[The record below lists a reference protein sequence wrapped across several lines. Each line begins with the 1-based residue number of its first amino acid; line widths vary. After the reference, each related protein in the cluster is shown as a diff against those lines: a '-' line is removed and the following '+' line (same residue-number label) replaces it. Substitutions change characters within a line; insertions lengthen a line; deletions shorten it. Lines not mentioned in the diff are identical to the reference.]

1 MSAVVSSSKI
11 PVAAHRRPSN
21 TSSHGSPER
30 NSPAVAVGTQQR
42 KESPPSKI
50 PTPATTAKERPQSID
65 IEDEFKN
72 TLQYTRLIAT
82 LQKHQELPLSPE
94 AVVSPVSRI
103 PVAGGRKLSSTE
115 SPYRSSSESSPAK
128 SRRNGGVGGNG
139 SGGIGASTE
148 NNAVTTSIENI
159 NSSSCD
165 DSPLRSS
172 KIPTLKGTRSSSP
185 PKKQPTF
192 GWSLSPERMLP
203 QTSPTKK
210 GRLESPERQVLN
222 NNLTRHNSSSAS
234 SVSSSTATSRTTTNK
249 SFDSATEQLIGDD
262 HSRDNNYQQ
271 KSSKQKQYEAFVMTG
286 DRMICLAKT
295 PANADFKTAVNHRQQ
310 IKQPV
315 PFSMTEPSDDDLL
328 VPSQDEATRPN
339 EPSPPPP
346 PPRVHQADNTL
357 RNSSSE
363 DQLLLHSNVMSS
375 DLLDD
380 ISGSAD
386 ALLGSSSNGAGVTGE
401 DASYSNSK
409 QRESIISKN
418 SKKASLR
425 HQSSIESSP
434 GSKNKNAVAAG
445 GGGVTTHSPSLTD
458 FSTSSLISSEHYN
471 GESLLDHDNLS
482 PQTSSSPDTP
492 EWSLMDSFHK
502 QRNNQAGSSEA
513 KAPLLPIASADE
525 NSASEQEQD
534 DQESMA
540 GQDSMIGEA
549 IKSDGNRVIITI
561 GTTTNASSTYPG
573 AAVEVDH
580 ASWDQ
585 NLSESVSEKSQDLI
599 ESGLPNPQQPQNF
612 PSFISSTAD
621 SSEESDLESL
631 RSYHPPARPID
642 IPSAERLAKRLFYL
656 DGFKRTDVSRHLGK
670 NNEFSQVV
678 AEEYLRYFD
687 FSGGLYLDAALRR
700 FLQHFCLTG
709 ETQERERVLLHVSNF
724 SRCSWLSLLIKFF
737 KFILTVH
744 HSNLRLT
751 SEKPNTDLPHS

>member
-1 MSAVVSSSKI
+1 MSAIVSSSKI

-21 TSSHGSPER
+21 TSSHGNSPER
-30 NSPAVAVGTQQR
+30 NSPAAATQHR

-50 PTPATTAKERPQSID
+50 PTPHSATTTTTTAAKERPQSID

-82 LQKHQELPLSPE
+82 LQKHQEQPLSPE
-94 AVVSPVSRI
+94 SVVSPVSRI
-103 PVAGGRKLSSTE
+103 PVASGRKLSSTE
-115 SPYRSSSESSPAK
+115 SPHRSSGESSPAK
-128 SRRNGGVGGNG
+128 SRRNGGGGG
-139 SGGIGASTE
+139 SGIVSSESHAATS
-148 NNAVTTSIENI
+148 ASIENL

-165 DSPLRSS
+165 DSPVRSS

-192 GWSLSPERMLP
+192 GWSLSPERM
-203 QTSPTKK
+203 QTSPTKIG
-210 GRLESPERQVLN
+210 GRLESPERQLHNHPLN

-234 SVSSSTATSRTTTNK
+234 SVSSSTATSKTTTNK
-249 SFDSATEQLIGDD
+249 SCDSATEQLIGGDD
-262 HSRDNNYQQ
+262 DGVLQHHQRKSS
-271 KSSKQKQYEAFVMTG
+271 SSKQKQYEAFVMTG

-295 PANADFKTAVNHRQQ
+295 PANADFKTAALNHRQP
-310 IKQPV
+310 IKQPI
-315 PFSMTEPSDDDLL
+315 PFSMMDTTDATAADNDIDDDDDDDDDLL
-328 VPSQDEATRPN
+328 VPSQQTSARPN
-339 EPSPPPP
+339 ETLPTQPLPVT
-346 PPRVHQADNTL
+346 RQVENTL

-363 DQLLLHSNVMSS
+363 DQLLLHSNVISAS

-380 ISGSAD
+380 VSGSAD
-386 ALLGSSSNGAGVTGE
+386 TLLGSSSATTAEANLA
-401 DASYSNSK
+401 NSK
-409 QRESIISKN
+409 LHHKESIVISKN
-418 SKKASLR
+418 SRKASLR
-425 HQSSIESSP
+425 HQSSVESSP
-434 GSKNKNAVAAG
+434 GSKSKQHAAAAG
-445 GGGVTTHSPSLTD
+445 AVTHSPSLTD

-482 PQTSSSPDTP
+482 PQNSSSPDTP
-492 EWSLMDSFHK
+492 EWSLMDSYHK
-502 QRNNQAGSSEA
+502 QRNNGGCES

-534 DQESMA
+534 ELESMA
-540 GQDSMIGEA
+540 GQDSTMSSLGEA

-561 GTTTNASSTYPG
+561 GTTTNTSSTYPG
-573 AAVEVDH
+573 ATVGAENNGGDH
-580 ASWDQ
+580 V
-585 NLSESVSEKSQDLI
+585 SESSSFHSGDLTEKSQ
-599 ESGLPNPQQPQNF
+599 EFEPGLPQNY
-612 PSFISSTAD
+612 PSLNSSIGGATAD

-687 FSGGLYLDAALRR
+687 FGGGLYLDAALRR

-709 ETQERERVLLHVSNF
+709 ETQERERVLLHVS
-724 SRCSWLSLLIKFF
+724 
-737 KFILTVH
+737 
-744 HSNLRLT
+744 
-751 SEKPNTDLPHS
+751 